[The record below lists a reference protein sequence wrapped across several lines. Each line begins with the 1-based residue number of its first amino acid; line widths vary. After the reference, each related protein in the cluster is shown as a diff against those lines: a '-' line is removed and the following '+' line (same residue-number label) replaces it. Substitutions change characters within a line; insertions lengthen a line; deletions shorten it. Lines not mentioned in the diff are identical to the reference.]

1 MIDSRGRWSHFERN
15 QNWNIPTCI
24 LFPRKRT
31 KPQCRLTT
39 TRHWWMI
46 HQKYN
51 MTGCGFVSWMKTR
64 VLRRKRRRCLI
75 VAKQFL
81 NGGTKTSDGKEDV
94 GGKEVKEGIGSP
106 HSPLYPSSSPLLR
119 FPAVW
124 PGNRSVKDYSFLKY
138 PRGVRS
144 EDRQVFPLWKF
155 FSAPVT
161 NIQSSLAAG
170 CCRFPLYPQLI
181 RCDSWPARLCLC
193 SASWGNHHIS
203 PRYHLSHCL
212 NKYAAH
218 LQIIKYSGRLWQN
231 V

>member
-1 MIDSRGRWSHFERN
+1 MV
-15 QNWNIPTCI
+15 
-24 LFPRKRT
+24 LFPEWR
-31 KPQCRLTT
+31 Q
-39 TRHWWMI
+39 
-46 HQKYN
+46 
-51 MTGCGFVSWMKTR
+51 GFLDGNGDAAWSLPNSFWTVALNLVKE
-64 VLRRKRRRCLI
+64 RRKDL
-75 VAKQFL
+75 
-81 NGGTKTSDGKEDV
+81 
-94 GGKEVKEGIGSP
+94 KEVKEGIGSP

-155 FSAPVT
+155 FSAPMT

-170 CCRFPLYPQLI
+170 CCRLPLYPQLI
-181 RCDSWPARLCLC
+181 RCDSWPPACLCLC